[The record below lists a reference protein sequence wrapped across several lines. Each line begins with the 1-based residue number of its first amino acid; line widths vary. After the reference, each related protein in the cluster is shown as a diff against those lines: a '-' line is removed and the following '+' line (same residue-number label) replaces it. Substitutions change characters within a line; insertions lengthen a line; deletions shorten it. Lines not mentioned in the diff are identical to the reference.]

1 MSNSKY
7 LKKTLLFLINICAA
21 TFITV
26 NGYADITI
34 YECKDADSET
44 LHLTNVPT
52 PGRKCRIIV
61 REKTETDVRP
71 TRQKTVKNIRLPA
84 DKIIFVDDKIN
95 KIDNSTV
102 GLKKFYDA
110 VEQARNNALQKII
123 IYHLGD
129 SHVSASTFPKQIEA
143 CLQDELLMKNK
154 SAPAKKSASIN
165 YYAFGSSGKTIE
177 FFAASEHMANSVAS
191 LKPHLIIITLGTNDA
206 FARLSYEGAMA
217 RLKKLAAILQSA
229 SPQSAILF
237 TLPADCFFKGKNTN
251 PYIGIIRRALI
262 DFCNRNRCA
271 FWDLYQIMGGTQ
283 SMESWMIKGLS
294 SADGVHFTE
303 AGYVYHGSLLVG
315 ALKKGYLQ
323 YLQQA
328 KE

>member
-1 MSNSKY
+1 MGKSKY
-7 LKKTLLFLINICAA
+7 MKKTLLFLINICAA
-21 TFITV
+21 MFITV
-26 NGYADITI
+26 NGYADTTI
-34 YECKDADSET
+34 YGCKDADGET
-44 LHLTNVPT
+44 LHFTNVPA
-52 PGRKCRIIV
+52 PGRKCRIIF
-61 REKTETDVRP
+61 REKTETDVYP
-71 TRQKTVKNIRLPA
+71 MRQKTVKNIRLPA
-84 DKIIFVDDKIN
+84 DKIIFVDEKIN
-95 KIDNSTV
+95 KIDNSTA

-110 VEQARNNALQKII
+110 IEQARNNALQKII

-143 CLQDELLMKNK
+143 LLQDELLIKNNSVPAEK
-154 SAPAKKSASIN
+154 SANLN
-165 YYAFGSSGKTIE
+165 YYAFGSSGRTIE

-217 RLKKLAAILQSA
+217 RLKRLTAIMQSA
-229 SPQSAILF
+229 SPQSSILF
-237 TLPADCFFKGKNTN
+237 TLPADCFYQGKNTN
-251 PYIGIIRRALI
+251 PYIGIIRRAFI

-283 SMESWMIKGLS
+283 SMESWMSKGLS

-303 AGYVYHGSLLVG
+303 AGYAYQGSLLVG

-323 YLQQA
+323 YLQWA
-328 KE
+328 K